1 MVHLVLLDLA
11 VDLDILEA
19 LIEIFLDLLH
29 IVVAGALGLLG
40 LVKFRHLLLNVAHE
54 ALILKL
60 SGFVLPLQLLR
71 LRSVLHELSGII
83 VVIALE
89 LLQLTSLL
97 EQCLRGSTAL
107 VLKNLFLLEISSLG
121 ALHELVAIVLV
132 SHLKVVE
139 GVGQRLDLLL
149 TFSKLSIEFVT
160 VSLELFFLLSGF
172 DDIVGLRV
180 LAGGLSLSRA

>member
-29 IVVAGALGLLG
+29 IVVAGALGLFG

-54 ALILKL
+54 AFILKL

-83 VVIALE
+83 VVIALQ
-89 LLQLTSLL
+89 LLQLSLL
-97 EQCLRGSTAL
+97 LLCLQ
-107 VLKNLFLLEISSLG
+107 ISL
-121 ALHELVAIVLV
+121 ALHVA
-132 SHLKVVE
+132 HE
-139 GVGQRLDLLL
+139 GLLL
-149 TFSKLSIEFVT
+149 TVALLQVLHLHQKVVSVLLLPPVLLDLRKDVEF
-160 VSLELFFLLSGF
+160 LFGLLSSRA
-172 DDIVGLRV
+172 RV
-180 LAGGLSLSRA
+180 PRSASLSLLCAF

>member
-29 IVVAGALGLLG
+29 IVVAGALGLFG

-54 ALILKL
+54 AFILKL

-83 VVIALE
+83 VVIALQ

-107 VLKNLFLLEISSLG
+107 ILQNLLLFEVSAFRSLDELVTIVLVPHLQVVQSIAKSLNLFL
-121 ALHELVAIVLV
+121 
-132 SHLKVVE
+132 
-139 GVGQRLDLLL
+139 
-149 TFSKLSIEFVT
+149 TFP
-160 VSLELFFLLSGF
+160 
-172 DDIVGLRV
+172 
-180 LAGGLSLSRA
+180 